1 MHLISQYKGLPKQVY
16 MICAARIIAGMGAFI
31 FSFSTLL
38 MTGVLGMS
46 DIAAG
51 YMTIVNSVASLIG
64 AVICGRLADMFSRK
78 KVLLGIFALQIAVLI
93 LGGFVVYTKAS
104 LFCIVMVG
112 FCFSGF
118 IPILA
123 AMITDV
129 TDDSNRKESFSLL
142 FLCINIGY
150 SLGQIIAGQLFY
162 NHTRWIFWG
171 QGLAFIIAF
180 TLVFF
185 FVKDINPEKVKPA
198 EKEVTPRGE
207 ISDFFK
213 SVLKDKVLIIFL
225 CAAILAQYCY
235 SQLHY
240 LMPLQLTDLFGLEI
254 SSKNVSYV
262 WTINGFC
269 CVALTP
275 LLLSFT
281 KRFSQITNV
290 AIASAFFLIGMGSYA
305 FLRGE
310 STMWIVLAGTPIWTA
325 GEVLLS
331 TGTGVFI
338 ADRAKPEHRATYQS
352 LYALATDIGRCA
364 GPVTMG
370 YLLQAIAY
378 ADGWFAVCFCAAV
391 AIIILM
397 FGLRCYHKEQAAK
410 LQ

>member
-290 AIASAFFLIGMGSYA
+290 AIAS
-305 FLRGE
+305 
-310 STMWIVLAGTPIWTA
+310 
-325 GEVLLS
+325 
-331 TGTGVFI
+331 
-338 ADRAKPEHRATYQS
+338 DRKS
-352 LYALATDIGRCA
+352 
-364 GPVTMG
+364 V
-370 YLLQAIAY
+370 
-378 ADGWFAVCFCAAV
+378 V
-391 AIIILM
+391 
-397 FGLRCYHKEQAAK
+397 
-410 LQ
+410 